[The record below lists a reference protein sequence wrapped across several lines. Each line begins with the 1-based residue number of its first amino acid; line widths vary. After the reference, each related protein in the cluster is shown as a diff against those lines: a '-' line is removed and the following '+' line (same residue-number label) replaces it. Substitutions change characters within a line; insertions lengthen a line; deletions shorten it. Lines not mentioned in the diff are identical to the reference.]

1 MANSGINGLITG
13 STALDSDVGVLYLSL
28 GQLHIFIRCY
38 NSEET
43 AIVSIVNKQDVNRF
57 RRP

>member
-1 MANSGINGLITG
+1 MANSGINSLITG
-13 STALDSDVGVLYLSL
+13 GTLLDSDVGVLYLSL
-28 GQLHIFIRCY
+28 GQLHILIRCY